1 MGQNENPLVWPAATR
16 LFDNVSQDCATPECL
31 HIRLAM
37 CLSYTRS
44 VRPETQGAAALTCTG
59 LLNDCFGVSGQLAA
73 VGALPGP
80 PTEKRA

>member
-44 VRPETQGAAALTCTG
+44 VRPERARGRGAHMH
-59 LLNDCFGVSGQLAA
+59 
-73 VGALPGP
+73 GP
-80 PTEKRA
+80 PQ